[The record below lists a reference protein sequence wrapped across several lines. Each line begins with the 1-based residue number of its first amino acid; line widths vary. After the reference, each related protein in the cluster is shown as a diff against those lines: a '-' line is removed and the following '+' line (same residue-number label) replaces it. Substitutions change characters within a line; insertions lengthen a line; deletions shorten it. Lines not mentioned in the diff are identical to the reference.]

1 MTDSLWFAEGFTSYY
16 GDLAVLRAGES
27 SIGDFSAA
35 MSTWLNQVI
44 NSPGRN
50 FATPKGMSMQAT
62 FVDAASSI
70 DPTNFASN
78 LNGVSN
84 TFISYYPYGAAIALA
99 LDLSMRSEF
108 DDLNL
113 DALMQ
118 YMWQSY
124 GKDEKAYS
132 SNDIRAALASVT
144 GSESFAAQF
153 FERYIDDSQLPDFE
167 ALLAKAGMVM
177 RKANSGAAWAGPV
190 TFAFDDDEAT
200 IGTNSIIGTPLY
212 EAGLD
217 RGDRVVA
224 VGGRRIDSQRDWDR
238 AIERA
243 DPGDTATIRYLQRG
257 IKLTADIVFVEDPAL
272 EVAPLE
278 TLAYDPS
285 PAQLA
290 FRSAWL
296 GDDQ

>member
-1 MTDSLWFAEGFTSYY
+1 
-16 GDLAVLRAGES
+16 
-27 SIGDFSAA
+27 
-35 MSTWLNQVI
+35 
-44 NSPGRN
+44 
-50 FATPKGMSMQAT
+50 MSMQAT
-62 FVDAASSI
+62 FVDSASSI

-78 LNGVSN
+78 PTGISN
-84 TFISYYPYGAAIALA
+84 TFISYYTYGAAIALA

-190 TFAFDDDEAT
+190 TFAFDDDEAI